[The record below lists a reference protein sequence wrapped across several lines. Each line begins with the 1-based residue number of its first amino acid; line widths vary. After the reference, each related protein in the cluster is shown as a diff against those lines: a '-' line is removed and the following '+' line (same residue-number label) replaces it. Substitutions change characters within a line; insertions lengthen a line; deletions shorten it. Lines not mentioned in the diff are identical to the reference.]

1 MRKSSP
7 ICEII
12 VITQCLWHQIFKVNI
27 PRFSK
32 AGYDHARARFDTFWK
47 IYFNRLNTFHL
58 LHFTNW
64 NLDFK
69 QLFLHSHKINL
80 FNKKNPLLFCHGRF
94 KYKAAAF
101 LKNISSKDSRCTGVK
116 GFLILTSSITLVQL
130 KKGIFHCNHF
140 HYIYLIFSFSNKS
153 YWLWKIQ
160 QYCKT

>member
-1 MRKSSP
+1 MTMPEQGLTHFEKSISTDWTHS
-7 ICEII
+7 ICCISQTGTWI
-12 VITQCLWHQIFKVNI
+12 SNNYFCIHI
-27 PRFSK
+27 RS
-32 AGYDHARARFDTFWK
+32 
-47 IYFNRLNTFHL
+47 IYL
-58 LHFTNW
+58 
-64 NLDFK
+64 
-69 QLFLHSHKINL
+69 I
-80 FNKKNPLLFCHGRF
+80 KKNPLLFCHGRF